1 MAPWLQA
8 SIFGLSLFFMLVGLI
23 GLIVPLF
30 PGMLVMWLAAL
41 GYGVVS
47 GFDNLGII
55 FFVFIT
61 LGLLVGVTINNIMR
75 GAGARK
81 GGASWLSILLGLVA
95 GVIGT
100 FVFPPVGGL
109 IAAPA
114 VILLLEYLRARDWK
128 KAWNATRRLAVGW
141 GMSFLVRFGIGLVM
155 IALWLLWAFLR

>member
-8 SIFGLSLFFMLVGLI
+8 SIFGLTLFFMLVGLI

-47 GFDNLGII
+47 GFDTLGII
-55 FFVFIT
+55 LFVFIT
-61 LGLLVGVTINNIMR
+61 LGMLVGVTIDNIMM

-128 KAWNATRRLAVGW
+128 KAWNATRGLAMGW